1 MNKSRKRMRSVM
13 LLTTVALAGSA
24 GATFNFSF
32 GASGGEARPP
42 QEGTKSDAGTT
53 SGNHASVRVT
63 GIMGIRYAYLWVGT
77 YSSASNKGYT
87 STKYVDSTGLS
98 ELNYTTAVTNG
109 TLYLHATT
117 PNVGGGG
124 MGGTWYP

>member
-1 MNKSRKRMRSVM
+1 MWPQNKKQEIFREQKQKTNAFRD
-13 LLTTVALAGSA
+13 AA
-24 GATFNFSF
+24 
-32 GASGGEARPP
+32 EARPP

-87 STKYVDSTGLS
+87 STKYVDSTGLY
-98 ELNYTTAVTNG
+98 ELNYTTAVT
-109 TLYLHATT
+109 LSLIHI
-117 PNVGGGG
+117 
-124 MGGTWYP
+124 

>member
-1 MNKSRKRMRSVM
+1 MWPQNKKQEIFREQKQKTNAFRDAADDGSV
-13 LLTTVALAGSA
+13 S
-24 GATFNFSF
+24 
-32 GASGGEARPP
+32 GEARPP

-87 STKYVDSTGLS
+87 STKYVDSTGLY